1 MNKLYFWLFI
11 CWLTSPVV
19 LLAQSPSSI
28 TPETRWQ
35 QAQALFEQGAYA
47 QTLETLRPL
56 TAISANNTFAPQA
69 NYLYSLTLYKQH
81 ELKQAQGAVE
91 NLLQKFPQ
99 WPQIT
104 EAYYLAGVIAAERQ
118 QWSKALQFWQ
128 FAYTDELKTDLNNAK
143 LRLLAPS
150 PTDTLRFLQEKYAAD
165 ATLAFM
171 LANRLSSSSRD
182 ADKLLLD
189 KLQHGFNFSEFKTTV
204 AQENTNN
211 QTFNI
216 AALLPF
222 AHQNT
227 NYKAANRSNQPIL
240 DFYIGIKMAID
251 ELASSRNININLMAY
266 DTEKNASKIQ
276 SLLALPE
283 VSKADM
289 ILGPIYPQGAA
300 EIAAFAQEKQIML
313 LNPLTSQRQ
322 WDSTNQWAYMS
333 EATAETQTKRVA
345 EFSAKN
351 LKGNKVA
358 IIYGVTSKDTMMANL
373 YKKLME
379 AEGRNIA
386 LYRQVGKN
394 SAANLVKFL
403 FQAGIDSTTSH
414 IFVPNDE
421 PLVKIQL
428 MGAMGLLHLKVPIIT
443 YDTWL
448 QSTDFTFEEW
458 QRRNTH
464 FIYPTYIDDDNEE
477 VKRFKKK
484 YIEKIKIMPSIRAF
498 QGYDLMMYFG
508 GLFADYGK
516 DFRSKL
522 RTESYRKGILLSG
535 FDYRGGT
542 DNQFVPIFK
551 IEDLNLKLVN
561 QPE

>member
-1 MNKLYFWLFI
+1 MMKRYFLILILFCI
-11 CWLTSPVV
+11 SQIVV
-19 LLAQSPSSI
+19 AQTPLS
-28 TPETRWQ
+28 PETRWQ
-35 QAQALFEQGAYA
+35 QAQQLFEQGAYT

-56 TAISANNTFAPQA
+56 TAISPTNLFAPQA

-81 ELKQAQGAVE
+81 ELKEAQGAVE
-91 NLLQKFPQ
+91 NLLQKCPQ
-99 WPQIT
+99 WPQIA
-104 EAYYLAGVIAAERQ
+104 EAYYLAGVIAAERN
-118 QWSKALQFWQ
+118 QWTKSLIFWQ
-128 FAYTDELKTDLNNAK
+128 FAYTDELKIDLNNAK
-143 LRLLAPS
+143 LRLLGAA

-171 LANRLSSSSRD
+171 LANRLSSSISD
-182 ADKLLLD
+182 TDQLLLNR
-189 KLQHGFNFSEFKTTV
+189 LQQGFNFSEFKTSV
-204 AQENTNN
+204 AQENTNT
-211 QTFNI
+211 QVFNI

-227 NYKAANRSNQPIL
+227 NYKTANRSNQPIL
-240 DFYIGIKMAID
+240 DFYTGMKMAID

-266 DTEKNASKIQ
+266 DTEKNAAKIQ

-289 ILGPIYPQGAA
+289 LLGPIYPQGAT
-300 EIAAFAQEKQIML
+300 EIANFAQEKQIML

-345 EFSAKN
+345 EFSAKS

-358 IIYGVTSKDTMMANL
+358 IIYGVATKDTAMAYW
-373 YKKLME
+373 YKKLMQE
-379 AEGRNIA
+379 QGRTIS

-428 MGAMGLLHLKVPIIT
+428 MGAMGLLHLKIPIIT

-458 QRRNTH
+458 QRRNAH
-464 FIYPTYIDDDNEE
+464 FIYPTYINDDNEE

-484 YIEKIKIMPSIRAF
+484 YIEKMKIMPSIRAF

-508 GLFADYGK
+508 GMFADYGK
-516 DFRSKL
+516 EFRSKL
-522 RTESYRKGILLSG
+522 TSESYRKGVLLSG

-542 DNQFVPIFK
+542 DNQFVPIFR

-561 QPE
+561 KPE

>member
-1 MNKLYFWLFI
+1 MKKRYFLLFALWLISPIVLFAQ
-11 CWLTSPVV
+11 TSPE
-19 LLAQSPSSI
+19 S
-28 TPETRWQ
+28 RWQ
-35 QAQALFEQGAYA
+35 QAQQLFEQGAYA

-56 TAISANNTFAPQA
+56 TAISPTNTFAPQA

-81 ELKQAQGAVE
+81 ELKQAEGAVE
-91 NLLQKFPQ
+91 NLLQKFAQ
-99 WPQIT
+99 WPQIS

-118 QWSKALQFWQ
+118 HWAKALHFWQ

-150 PTDTLRFLQEKYAAD
+150 PTDTLRLLQEKYAAD

-171 LANRLSSSSRD
+171 LANRLSSSTSD
-182 ADKLLLD
+182 TDQILLN
-189 KLQHGFNFSEFKTTV
+189 KLQQGFNFSEFKTTV
-204 AQENTNN
+204 SQENTNS

-222 AHQNT
+222 AYQST
-227 NYKAANRSNQPIL
+227 NYKVANRSNQPIL
-240 DFYIGIKMAID
+240 DFYMGMKMAID
-251 ELASSRNININLMAY
+251 ELASSRNVNINLMAY
-266 DTEKNASKIQ
+266 DTEKNISKIQ
-276 SLLALPE
+276 GLLALPE
-283 VSKADM
+283 VGKADM
-289 ILGPIYPQGAA
+289 LLGPIYPQGAA
-300 EIAAFAQEKQIML
+300 EMAAFAQEKQIML

-345 EFSAKN
+345 EFAAKS

-358 IIYGVTSKDTMMANL
+358 IIYGVTTKDTIMASL
-373 YKKLME
+373 YKKLMQE
-379 AEGRNIA
+379 QGRNIA

-428 MGAMGLLHLKVPIIT
+428 MGAMGLLHLKVPIVT

-458 QRRNTH
+458 QRRNAH
-464 FIYPTYIDDDNEE
+464 FIYPTYINDDNEE

-484 YIEKIKIMPSIRAF
+484 YIEKMKIMPSVRAF

-508 GLFADYGK
+508 GMFADYGK
-516 DFRSKL
+516 EFRSKL
-522 RTESYRKGILLSG
+522 NSESYRKGVLLSG

-542 DNQFVPIFK
+542 DNQFVPIFR
-551 IEDLNLKLVN
+551 IEDLNLKLMN
-561 QPE
+561 KPE